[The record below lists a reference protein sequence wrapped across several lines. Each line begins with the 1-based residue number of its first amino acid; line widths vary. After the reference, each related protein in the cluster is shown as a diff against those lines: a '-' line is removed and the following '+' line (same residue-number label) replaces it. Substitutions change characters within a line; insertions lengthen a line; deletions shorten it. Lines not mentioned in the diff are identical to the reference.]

1 MIAELCSQLCYNTAA
16 ANCVGINTQVLH
28 SSISIILSV
37 DVHLNHLGNP
47 EEVLCWTLLP
57 EIFGLVGGPA
67 SSGQIWEVFFCFF
80 LNSTDCN
87 VLGWEPFVY

>member
-16 ANCVGINTQVLH
+16 ANYIGINTQVLH

-37 DVHLNHLGNP
+37 DVHLNHLGSP

-67 SSGQIWEVFFCFF
+67 SSGQIWEGFFFF
-80 LNSTDCN
+80 FFKSTDCN
-87 VLGWEPFVY
+87 VLGWEPVVY